1 MRNRT
6 HNKVWR
12 RYEGKRMYNDA
23 DNTQKN
29 HYYVDLLWCVIKSIP
44 IGEVQT
50 IDVVGAYKY
59 SDSTQ
64 AKEHAE
70 RLNRTQ

>member
-12 RYEGKRMYNDA
+12 RYEGKRMYNE
-23 DNTQKN
+23 TEKR
-29 HYYVDLLWCVIKSIP
+29 YYVSFYWSNLRWHYQVFDRETAKRIESFGTDSKR
-44 IGEVQT
+44 
-50 IDVVGAYKY
+50 AY
-59 SDSTQ
+59 
-64 AKEHAE
+64 EEAE